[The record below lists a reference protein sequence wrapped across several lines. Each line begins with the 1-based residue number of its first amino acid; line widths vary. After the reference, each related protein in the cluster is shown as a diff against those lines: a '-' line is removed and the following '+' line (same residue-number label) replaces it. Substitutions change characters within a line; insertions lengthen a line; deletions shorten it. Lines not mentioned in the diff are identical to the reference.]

1 MKTKLATLSMMV
13 FSAWLTPA
21 ATYAGPGDAYD
32 EPTRLSIL
40 DARSVSC
47 SPRGSLCIRPG
58 DELTR
63 AGDSPAMA
71 SLGRQIAMN
80 DVPRF
85 TRVQPGRGGAVRAN
99 DSAPWTLQ
107 VDARLRQAAISG
119 NTLFLLWDVKDRK
132 ALEDKQVTALWQA
145 PIVGTDRLSARMALS
160 PDDGFRPGHTYHI
173 RVAQLIGGK
182 EVVLAEGMVG
192 LD

>member
-40 DARSVSC
+40 DAHSVSC

-71 SLGRQIAMN
+71 SLGRHIAMN

-85 TRVQPGRGGAVRAN
+85 SRVGRSGAVRAN

-107 VDARLRQAAISG
+107 VDAKLRQTALSG
-119 NTLFLLWDVKDRK
+119 NTIFILWDAKDKK
-132 ALEDKQVTALWQA
+132 AIEDKQVTALWQA
-145 PIVGTDRLSARMALS
+145 PITSSDQLSAKMVLS
-160 PDDGFRPGHTYHI
+160 PDDGFRPGHNYHI